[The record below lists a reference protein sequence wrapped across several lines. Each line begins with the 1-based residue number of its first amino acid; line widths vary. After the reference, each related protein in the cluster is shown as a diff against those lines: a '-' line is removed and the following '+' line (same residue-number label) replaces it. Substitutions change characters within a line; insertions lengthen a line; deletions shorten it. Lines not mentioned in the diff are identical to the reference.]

1 MRVIM
6 QKVSCATVKV
16 DDVVVDTIGTGLA
29 VFVGIRSGDSLAE
42 AEHLAK
48 LVMELQLF
56 PSADGTRSL
65 SMSETLHEIL
75 VIDQPS
81 LYARFE
87 LLRPVG
93 QRIHLPAAAP
103 RLLDAFVQKL
113 LDFQR
118 APLGQEKVVIA
129 PLGPGLKVEL
139 TSDGLGMYSFDTGE
153 APLALSGETDWITS
167 TPQWC
172 HQPLTPGGEMW
183 LEALRLEALRPRC
196 PAQCWHHAEYGR
208 FLADRR

>member
-1 MRVIM
+1 M
-6 QKVSCATVKV
+6 QKVACAIVKV

-56 PSADGTRSL
+56 PSADGTHSL
-65 SMSETLHEIL
+65 SISDTRLEIL
-75 VIDQPS
+75 VFHQPS

-93 QRIHLPAAAP
+93 QRIHLPVVDWAAQ
-103 RLLDAFVQKL
+103 RFFEAFVQTL
-113 LDFQR
+113 RDNHR
-118 APLGQEKVVIA
+118 WAGQKKVVVA
-129 PLGPGLKVEL
+129 PLGPDLKVEL
-139 TSDGLGMYSFDTGE
+139 TGDGFDIYSFDTDE
-153 APLALSGETDWITS
+153 APLAPSGATDWVAS
-167 TPQWC
+167 SPSVLVG
-172 HQPLTPGGEMW
+172 QPMTPGGEMW

-208 FLADRR
+208 FLAGRR